1 MRVFLAVVLICLPL
15 GLWAH
20 EVPSVRYA
28 EIDGVVTVETT
39 GAGVTADTPFPIA
52 SVGKLYTA
60 VAVLMLDASEALDVD
75 DAAADY
81 LPADIVA
88 GFGGMRGITLR
99 HLLTMTA
106 GLPDFYTDDYIE
118 DALDDPDEVQH
129 AAVALTYAMDEA
141 PLFDPGAA
149 FDYSNTNYVM
159 LGLVIE
165 EVTGKSYAQAVEDM
179 IFAPLGLSRSFVFG
193 SRPLPEGVPTGHEGR
208 DHVRDYFEGN
218 GFGDGGVITTAR
230 ELAAFY
236 RALRGGTLL
245 ADPWLDMMMED
256 PLGEGYG
263 MGIEMEGN
271 IVGHSGGD
279 LGFSSD
285 VRMDVT
291 TGDIA
296 IVLVGEGDGETDFAW
311 DRLEGR

>member
-1 MRVFLAVVLICLPL
+1 MRLFFAVVLNCLPMS
-15 GLWAH
+15 LWAH
-20 EVPSVRYA
+20 EVQSVRYA
-28 EIDGVVTVETT
+28 DIGGEVTIETT
-39 GAGVTADTPFPIA
+39 GDTTADTPFPIA

-60 VAVLMLDASEALDVD
+60 VAVLMLDAAEALDVD
-75 DAAADY
+75 DAASDY
-81 LPADIVA
+81 LPGDIVE
-88 GFGGMRGITLR
+88 GYGGMRGVSLR

-106 GLPDFYTDDYIE
+106 GLPDYYTDDYIE
-118 DALDDPDEVQH
+118 DALGDPDAVQR
-129 AAVALTYAMDEA
+129 APVALTYAMDEA
-141 PLFDPGAA
+141 PLFEPGAA

-165 EVTGKSYAQAVEDM
+165 DVTGKSYAKALEDM
-179 IFAPLGLSRSFVFG
+179 IFAPLGLGQSFVFG
-193 SRPLPEGVPTGHEGR
+193 SRPLPEGFPTGHEGR
-208 DHVRDYFEGN
+208 DHVRDYFEGS
-218 GFGDGGVITTAR
+218 GFGDGGVITTAG

-236 RALRGGTLL
+236 HALRDGVLL

-263 MGIEMEGN
+263 MGIDMEGD

-285 VRMDVT
+285 VRMDIT

-296 IVLVGEGDGETDFAW
+296 IVLVGEGDGDTDFAW
-311 DRLEGR
+311 DRLDAR